1 MQPMHTIPARGGL
14 NFDETPFLAIWEVT
28 QSCDLACKHCRAA
41 AQPIAHP
48 DELSNAEGK
57 ALIDQ
62 IADMHIPIF
71 VFTGGDPMKRKDVFE
86 LIHYAADKGV
96 QVALTPSA
104 TPLLTREAIFKLKE
118 AGLVR
123 LGISLDGSTPEIHDT
138 FRGLPGAWART
149 IQAIEWANEAG
160 IPIQVHSTISRHNA
174 NDLDNLC
181 NLFEKL
187 AIVMWN
193 VFFLVPV
200 GRGQLNDLL
209 SGEEFEQVFGKIY
222 ELSHRV
228 SFQIKTTEAM
238 HYRRYLLQHNLEERR
253 IAHGHGHP
261 SAARPSVALGGDNS
275 TSAALKGHDSTSEA
289 LSGDNSSSAALNG
302 DNSTSAAL
310 NGDDSTSAAL
320 KGHDFSR
327 AENAANKS
335 VGALAPVY
343 EPGAPTADAKTRTA
357 SWATRRV
364 NDGKGFMFISHVGNV
379 YPSGFLPIH
388 AGNVR
393 ETPLADIYR
402 NAPIFKSLRDTS
414 KLEGKC
420 GACEYKEICGGSRA
434 RAYAVTGD
442 PLAPEPCCIYQPKN
456 WDPELEHKAD
466 AFRET
471 TPAEP
476 LVVL

>member
-1 MQPMHTIPARGGL
+1 MQPMHQIPSRGGI
-14 NFDETPFLAIWEVT
+14 NYDESPFLAIWEVT

-48 DELSNAEGK
+48 DELTHAEGK

-71 VFTGGDPMKRKDVFE
+71 VFTGGDPLKRKDVFE
-86 LIHYAADKGV
+86 LIRYAAGKGV

-104 TPLLTREAIFKLKE
+104 TPLLTREAIFQLKE

-123 LGISLDGSTPEIHDT
+123 LGISLDGSTPEIHDN

-160 IPIQVHSTISRHNA
+160 IPIQVHTTISRHNA
-174 NDLDNLC
+174 DDLDNLC
-181 NLFEKL
+181 TLFEKL

-200 GRGQLNDLL
+200 GRGQLDDLL
-209 SGEEFEQVFGKIY
+209 SGEDFERVFGKIY

-228 SFQIKTTEAM
+228 NFQIKTTEAM
-238 HYRRYLLQHNLEERR
+238 HYRRYLLQHNLEERKMG
-253 IAHGHGHP
+253 HGHGHP
-261 SAARPSVALGGDNS
+261 HAAAAAGADEPGAS
-275 TSAALKGHDSTSEA
+275 TDR
-289 LSGDNSSSAALNG
+289 SSS
-302 DNSTSAAL
+302 
-310 NGDDSTSAAL
+310 
-320 KGHDFSR
+320 
-327 AENAANKS
+327 
-335 VGALAPVY
+335 VGY
-343 EPGAPTADAKTRTA
+343 EPGSPTADAKSRTA

-388 AGNVR
+388 AGNIR

-442 PLAPEPCCIYQPKN
+442 PLAQEPCCIFQPRN
-456 WDPELEHKAD
+456 WDPELEQKAE
-466 AFRET
+466 AFR
-471 TPAEP
+471 PAVEQKT
-476 LVVL
+476 LVTL

>member
-1 MQPMHTIPARGGL
+1 MQPMHNIPARGGL
-14 NFDETPFLAIWEVT
+14 NFDETPFLAIWEIT

-41 AQPIAHP
+41 AQPLAHP
-48 DELSNAEGK
+48 DELTNAEGK

-62 IADMHIPIF
+62 IAQMGVPIF
-71 VFTGGDPMKRKDVFE
+71 VFTGGDPMKRADLFE
-86 LIHYAADKGV
+86 LIRYAADKGV
-96 QVALTPSA
+96 QVAITPSA

-138 FRGLPGAWART
+138 FRGLPGAYART

-160 IPIQVHSTISRHNA
+160 IPIQVHTTISRHNA
-174 NDLDNLC
+174 DDLDNLC
-181 NLFEKL
+181 ALFEKL

-200 GRGQLNDLL
+200 GRGQLDDLL
-209 SGEEFEQVFGKIY
+209 SGEEFERIFGQIY

-228 SFQIKTTEAM
+228 NFQIKTTEAM
-238 HYRRYLLQHNLEERR
+238 HYRRYLLQNNLEERK
-253 IAHGHGHP
+253 IGHGSGHP
-261 SAARPSVALGGDNS
+261 HAGG
-275 TSAALKGHDSTSEA
+275 G
-289 LSGDNSSSAALNG
+289 
-302 DNSTSAAL
+302 
-310 NGDDSTSAAL
+310 
-320 KGHDFSR
+320 
-327 AENAANKS
+327 KS
-335 VGALAPVY
+335 

-393 ETPLADIYR
+393 DTPVANIYR

-434 RAYAVTGD
+434 RAYALTGD

-456 WDPELEHKAD
+456 WNPELEQKAE
-466 AFRET
+466 AFRH
-471 TPAEP
+471 AELTQ
-476 LVVL
+476 LVTL

>member
-1 MQPMHTIPARGGL
+1 
-14 NFDETPFLAIWEVT
+14 
-28 QSCDLACKHCRAA
+28 
-41 AQPIAHP
+41 
-48 DELSNAEGK
+48 
-57 ALIDQ
+57 
-62 IADMHIPIF
+62 
-71 VFTGGDPMKRKDVFE
+71 RKDVFE
-86 LIHYAADKGV
+86 LIRYAADKGV

-104 TPLLTREAIFKLKE
+104 TPLLTRDAIFKLKE

-149 IQAIEWANEAG
+149 IQAIEWAGEAG
-160 IPIQVHSTISRHNA
+160 LPIQVHTTISRHNA
-174 NDLDNLC
+174 LDLDNLC
-181 NLFEKL
+181 TLFEKL

-200 GRGQLNDLL
+200 GRGQLADLL

-238 HYRRYLLQHNLEERR
+238 HYRRYLLQHNLEERK
-253 IAHGHGHP
+253 IGHGHGHP
-261 SAARPSVALGGDNS
+261 GSLKMGSAQG
-275 TSAALKGHDSTSEA
+275 
-289 LSGDNSSSAALNG
+289 
-302 DNSTSAAL
+302 
-310 NGDDSTSAAL
+310 
-320 KGHDFSR
+320 
-327 AENAANKS
+327 
-335 VGALAPVY
+335 Y
-343 EPGAPTADAKTRTA
+343 EPGAPTADAPTRTA

-364 NDGKGFMFISHVGNV
+364 NDGKGFLFVSHVGNV

-388 AGNVR
+388 AGNVKQ
-393 ETPLADIYR
+393 TPLSDIYR

-442 PLAPEPCCIYQPKN
+442 PLAQEPCCIYQPKN
-456 WDPELEHKAD
+456 WDPRLENEAA
-466 AFRET
+466 AFANM
-471 TPAEP
+471 PAGEAGDLGIAP
-476 LVVL
+476 LKVLA

>member
-1 MQPMHTIPARGGL
+1 MEPMHQIPARGGL
-14 NFDETPFLAIWEVT
+14 NYDETPFLAIWEVT

-41 AQPIAHP
+41 AQPIALPEEHSKA
-48 DELSNAEGK
+48 DRK

-86 LIHYAADKGV
+86 LIRYAADKGV

-123 LGISLDGSTPEIHDT
+123 LGISLDGSTPEIHDN

-149 IQAIEWANEAG
+149 IQAVEWANEAG
-160 IPIQVHSTISRHNA
+160 IPIQVHTTISRHNA
-174 NDLDNLC
+174 DDLDDLC

-209 SGEEFEQVFGKIY
+209 SGDEFEKVFGKIY

-238 HYRRYLLQHNLEERR
+238 HYRRYLLQNNLEERKM
-253 IAHGHGHP
+253 GHGHP
-261 SAARPSVALGGDNS
+261 HAA
-275 TSAALKGHDSTSEA
+275 KHE
-289 LSGDNSSSAALNG
+289 
-302 DNSTSAAL
+302 
-310 NGDDSTSAAL
+310 
-320 KGHDFSR
+320 
-327 AENAANKS
+327 
-335 VGALAPVY
+335 Y
-343 EPGAPTADAKTRTA
+343 EPGAPKADAKTRTMG
-357 SWATRRV
+357 WATRRV

-388 AGNVR
+388 AGNIR

-442 PLAPEPCCIYQPKN
+442 PLAQEPCCIYQPKN
-456 WDPELEHKAD
+456 WDPELEQKAE
-466 AFRET
+466 AFKDVK
-471 TPAEP
+471 AEQ

>member
-1 MQPMHTIPARGGL
+1 MQPMQHIPARGGL

-28 QSCDLACKHCRAA
+28 QSCDLACKHCRAS

-48 DELSNAEGK
+48 DELTNAEGK

-62 IADMHIPIF
+62 ISEMGVPIF
-71 VFTGGDPMKRKDVFE
+71 VFTGGDPLKRQDVFE
-86 LIHYAADKGV
+86 LIRYAADKGV
-96 QVALTPSA
+96 HVALTPSA

-123 LGISLDGSTPEIHDT
+123 LGISLDGSTPEIHDA

-160 IPIQVHSTISRHNA
+160 IPIQVHTTISRHNA
-174 NDLDNLC
+174 HDLDSLC
-181 NLFEKL
+181 ALFEKL

-200 GRGQLNDLL
+200 GRGQLDDLL
-209 SGEEFEQVFGKIY
+209 SGEDFERVFGKIY

-228 SFQIKTTEAM
+228 NFQIKTTEAM
-238 HYRRYLLQHNLEERR
+238 HYRRYLLQHNLEERK
-253 IAHGHGHP
+253 IGHGHP
-261 SAARPSVALGGDNS
+261 GAARSAATQAY
-275 TSAALKGHDSTSEA
+275 E
-289 LSGDNSSSAALNG
+289 SG
-302 DNSTSAAL
+302 T
-310 NGDDSTSAAL
+310 
-320 KGHDFSR
+320 
-327 AENAANKS
+327 
-335 VGALAPVY
+335 
-343 EPGAPTADAKTRTA
+343 PTVDAQTRTA

-364 NDGKGFMFISHVGNV
+364 NDGKGFLFVSHVGNV

-388 AGNVR
+388 AGNIRV
-393 ETPLADIYR
+393 TPLSEIYR

-442 PLAPEPCCIYQPKN
+442 PLAQEPCCIYQPKH
-456 WDPELEHKAD
+456 WDAELQNAAA
-466 AFRET
+466 AFGAT
-471 TPAEP
+471 S
-476 LVVL
+476 

>member
-1 MQPMHTIPARGGL
+1 MQPMHNIPARGEL
-14 NFDETPFLAIWEVT
+14 NFDEAPFLAIWEVT

-48 DELSNAEGK
+48 DQLTTAEGK

-62 IADMHIPIF
+62 IAEMHVPIF
-71 VFTGGDPMKRKDVFE
+71 VFTGGDPLKRQDVFE
-86 LIHYAADKGV
+86 LIRYAADKDV
-96 QVALTPSA
+96 KVALTPSA

-123 LGISLDGSTPEIHDT
+123 LGISLDGSSPEIHDT
-138 FRGLPGAWART
+138 FRGLPGAYART

-160 IPIQVHSTISRHNA
+160 IPIQVHTTISRHNA
-174 NDLDNLC
+174 NDLDALC
-181 NLFEKL
+181 ALFEKL

-200 GRGQLNDLL
+200 GRGQLSDLL

-228 SFQIKTTEAM
+228 NFQIKTTEAM

-253 IAHGHGHP
+253 MGHGHP
-261 SAARPSVALGGDNS
+261 
-275 TSAALKGHDSTSEA
+275 
-289 LSGDNSSSAALNG
+289 
-302 DNSTSAAL
+302 
-310 NGDDSTSAAL
+310 
-320 KGHDFSR
+320 
-327 AENAANKS
+327 
-335 VGALAPVY
+335 GAIGAKPAY
-343 EPGAPTADAKTRTA
+343 EPGAPTSDAKTRTA
-357 SWATRRV
+357 TWATRRV
-364 NDGKGFMFISHVGNV
+364 NDGKGFLFVSHMGNV

-388 AGNVR
+388 AGNIR
-393 ETPLADIYR
+393 ETPLSEIYR
-402 NAPIFKSLRDTS
+402 NAPIFKALRDTK

-442 PLAPEPCCIYQPKN
+442 PLAQEPCCIYQPKN
-456 WDPELEHKAD
+456 WDAQRESEAA
-466 AFRET
+466 AFREAHGT
-471 TPAEP
+471 LVTPLA
-476 LVVL
+476 LK

>member
-1 MQPMHTIPARGGL
+1 MEPMRNIPARGGL
-14 NFDETPFLAIWEVT
+14 NYDETPFLAIWEIT

-48 DELSNAEGK
+48 DELTTAEGK

-71 VFTGGDPMKRKDVFE
+71 VFTGGDPLKRKDVFE
-86 LIHYAADKGV
+86 LIRYAADKKV
-96 QVALTPSA
+96 SVAVTPSA
-104 TPLLTREAIFKLKE
+104 TPLLTREAMFKMKE

-138 FRGLPGAWART
+138 FRGLPGAYART

-160 IPIQVHSTISRHNA
+160 IPVQVHTTISRHNA
-174 NDLDNLC
+174 KDLDNLC
-181 NLFEKL
+181 ALFEKM

-200 GRGQLNDLL
+200 GRGQLDDLL

-228 SFQIKTTEAM
+228 NFQIKTTEAM
-238 HYRRYLLQHNLEERR
+238 HYRRYLLQNNLEERKM
-253 IAHGHGHP
+253 GHGHP
-261 SAARPSVALGGDNS
+261 G
-275 TSAALKGHDSTSEA
+275 SEA
-289 LSGDNSSSAALNG
+289 GKSFEAGTP
-302 DNSTSAAL
+302 TS
-310 NGDDSTSAAL
+310 D
-320 KGHDFSR
+320 
-327 AENAANKS
+327 
-335 VGALAPVY
+335 P
-343 EPGAPTADAKTRTA
+343 KTRNMG
-357 SWATRRV
+357 WATRRV

-388 AGNVR
+388 AGNIR
-393 ETPLADIYR
+393 DTPLADIYR
-402 NAPIFKSLRDTS
+402 NSPIFKSLRDTS

-434 RAYAVTGD
+434 RAYALTGD
-442 PLAPEPCCIYQPKN
+442 PLAQEPCCIYEPKN
-456 WDPELEHKAD
+456 WDPELQNEA
-466 AFRET
+466 AAYS
-471 TPAEP
+471 PAEHSP
-476 LVVL
+476 LVTL

>member
-1 MQPMHTIPARGGL
+1 MQPMHNIPARGAL
-14 NFDETPFLAIWEVT
+14 NFDETPFLAIWEIT

-48 DELSNAEGK
+48 DELTNAEGK

-62 IADMHIPIF
+62 IAEMGVPIF

-86 LIHYAADKGV
+86 LIRYAADKGV

-104 TPLLTREAIFKLKE
+104 TPLLTRDAIFKLKE

-123 LGISLDGSTPEIHDT
+123 LGISLDGSTAEIHDA

-160 IPIQVHSTISRHNA
+160 IPIQVHTTISRHNA
-174 NDLDNLC
+174 ADLDSLC
-181 NLFEKL
+181 ALFERL
-187 AIVMWN
+187 DIVMWN

-200 GRGQLNDLL
+200 GRGQLDDLL
-209 SGEEFEQVFGKIY
+209 SGDDFEKVFGKIY

-228 SFQIKTTEAM
+228 NFQIKTTEAM
-238 HYRRYLLQHNLEERR
+238 HYRRYLLQHNLEERK
-253 IAHGHGHP
+253 IGHGHP
-261 SAARPSVALGGDNS
+261 GV
-275 TSAALKGHDSTSEA
+275 
-289 LSGDNSSSAALNG
+289 
-302 DNSTSAAL
+302 
-310 NGDDSTSAAL
+310 L

-327 AENAANKS
+327 AENSPDKNA
-335 VGALAPVY
+335 GALALAY
-343 EPGAPTADAKTRTA
+343 EPGAPTADARTRTA

-364 NDGKGFMFISHVGNV
+364 NDGKGFLFVSHTGTV

-388 AGNVR
+388 AGNIR
-393 ETPLADIYR
+393 ETPLAEIYR

-442 PLAPEPCCIYQPKN
+442 PLAPEPCCIYQPKH
-456 WDPELEHKAD
+456 WDPELEQAA
-466 AFRET
+466 AFANR
-471 TPAEP
+471 
-476 LVVL
+476 

>member
-1 MQPMHTIPARGGL
+1 MEPMHNIPARGGL
-14 NFDETPFLAIWEVT
+14 NFDETPFLAIWEIT

-48 DELSNAEGK
+48 DELTNAEAK
-57 ALIDQ
+57 NLIDQ
-62 IADMHIPIF
+62 IAEMHIPIF
-71 VFTGGDPMKRKDVFE
+71 VFTGGDPLKRKDVFE
-86 LIHYAADKGV
+86 LIRYAADKGV
-96 QVALTPSA
+96 QVAVTPSA
-104 TPLLTREAIFKLKE
+104 TPLLTREAMFKLKE

-160 IPIQVHSTISRHNA
+160 IPIQVHTTISRHNA
-174 NDLDNLC
+174 KDLDNLC
-181 NLFEKL
+181 ALFEKL

-200 GRGQLNDLL
+200 GRGQLGDLL
-209 SGEEFEQVFGKIY
+209 SGEEFEDGFGKIY

-253 IAHGHGHP
+253 IGHGHGQGQGLGHP
-261 SAARPSVALGGDNS
+261 GSGAA
-275 TSAALKGHDSTSEA
+275 AA
-289 LSGDNSSSAALNG
+289 
-302 DNSTSAAL
+302 
-310 NGDDSTSAAL
+310 
-320 KGHDFSR
+320 
-327 AENAANKS
+327 
-335 VGALAPVY
+335 Y

-393 ETPLADIYR
+393 ETPLAEIYR
-402 NAPIFKSLRDTS
+402 EAPIFKSLRDTS

-434 RAYAVTGD
+434 RAYALTGD
-442 PLAPEPCCIYQPKN
+442 PLAQEPCCIYQPKN
-456 WDPELEHKAD
+456 WDPELQHAAE
-466 AFRET
+466 AFRVTEQPGT
-471 TPAEP
+471 
-476 LVVL
+476 LVTL

>member
-41 AQPIAHP
+41 AQPMAHP
-48 DELSNAEGK
+48 DELTTTEGK

-62 IADMHIPIF
+62 IAAMHVPIF
-71 VFTGGDPMKRKDVFE
+71 VFTGGDPLKRKDVFE
-86 LIHYAADKGV
+86 LIRYAADKGV

-104 TPLLTREAIFKLKE
+104 TPLLTRDAIFKLKE

-123 LGISLDGSTPEIHDT
+123 LGISLDGSTPEIHDA

-174 NDLDNLC
+174 HDLDNLC
-181 NLFEKL
+181 ALFERL

-200 GRGQLNDLL
+200 GRGQLGDLL

-228 SFQIKTTEAM
+228 NFQIKTTEAM
-238 HYRRYLLQHNLEERR
+238 HYRRYLLQHNLEERK
-253 IAHGHGHP
+253 IGHGHP
-261 SAARPSVALGGDNS
+261 RAVASAYKLGVPTDR
-275 TSAALKGHDSTSEA
+275 
-289 LSGDNSSSAALNG
+289 SSS
-302 DNSTSAAL
+302 
-310 NGDDSTSAAL
+310 
-320 KGHDFSR
+320 
-327 AENAANKS
+327 
-335 VGALAPVY
+335 VGY

-364 NDGKGFMFISHVGNV
+364 NDGKGFLFVSHVGNV

-388 AGNVR
+388 AGNVK
-393 ETPLADIYR
+393 ETPLSEIYR
-402 NAPIFKSLRDTS
+402 NAPIFKSLRDTG

-442 PLAPEPCCIYQPKN
+442 PLAQEPCCIYQPKN
-456 WDPELEHKAD
+456 WDPQLESEAA
-466 AFRET
+466 AFARS
-471 TPAEP
+471 
-476 LVVL
+476 

>member
-1 MQPMHTIPARGGL
+1 MQPMHNIPARGGL

-48 DELSNAEGK
+48 DELTNAEGK

-71 VFTGGDPMKRKDVFE
+71 VFTGGDPMKRQDVYE
-86 LIHYAADKGV
+86 LIRYAADKGV

-118 AGLVR
+118 AGIVR

-149 IQAIEWANEAG
+149 IQAVEWANEAG
-160 IPIQVHSTISRHNA
+160 IPIQVHTTISRHNA
-174 NDLDNLC
+174 HDLDNLC

-200 GRGQLNDLL
+200 GRGQLDDLL

-222 ELSHRV
+222 ELSHKV
-228 SFQIKTTEAM
+228 SFQIKSTEAM
-238 HYRRYLLQHNLEERR
+238 HYRRYLLQHNLEERKMG
-253 IAHGHGHP
+253 HGHGHP
-261 SAARPSVALGGDNS
+261 GATRPVAS
-275 TSAALKGHDSTSEA
+275 Q
-289 LSGDNSSSAALNG
+289 
-302 DNSTSAAL
+302 
-310 NGDDSTSAAL
+310 
-320 KGHDFSR
+320 
-327 AENAANKS
+327 
-335 VGALAPVY
+335 VY
-343 EPGAPTADAKTRTA
+343 DPGAPTTDAQTRTA

-388 AGNVR
+388 AGNIR
-393 ETPLADIYR
+393 ETPVAEIYR
-402 NAPIFKSLRDTS
+402 NAPIFKALRDTS

-442 PLAPEPCCIYQPKN
+442 PLAQEPCCIYQPKN
-456 WDPELEHKAD
+456 WDPELEQKAE

-471 TPAEP
+471 TPAQT